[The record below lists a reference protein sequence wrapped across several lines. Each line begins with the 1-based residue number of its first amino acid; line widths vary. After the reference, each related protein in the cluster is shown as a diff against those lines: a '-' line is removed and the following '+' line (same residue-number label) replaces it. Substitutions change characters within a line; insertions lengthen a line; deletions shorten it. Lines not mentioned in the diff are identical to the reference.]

1 MALNNLFCADV
12 PLNNYSLTH
21 EELAEQTR
29 LETVQVAEQKT
40 SRQFIAEASQKLSEA
55 VEG

>member
-12 PLNNYSLTH
+12 PLKNYSLTH
-21 EELAEQTR
+21 QELAEQTR

-40 SRQFIAEASQKLSEA
+40 SR
-55 VEG
+55 